1 MNCPKCGS
9 QLDKHTIKCQ
19 ICGARIGR
27 FCPVCKEYNL
37 ITNKNCTSCGEVL
50 LKICPKCKSINL
62 PAAKLC
68 RKCGADIDIKKE
80 IQKDEQQIQDTVY
93 SANYYSLTGAKDTI
107 MSAIKTSNIKII
119 SINGDNEYGKNY
131 VFQSLVKET
140 AANNIAWLMGK
151 CNPHTQLTPLG
162 YMQSVLLNLFN
173 ITNFCSDKKL
183 LKKESI
189 KFFKQDFE
197 NLSTKEIYDL
207 LNILYP
213 ENIDSF
219 QNIQNNKQNTIRI
232 IVKIFETILGKMNTV
247 LLVEN
252 IEYIDSFSYE
262 LLNILISNDL
272 IREKLTIL
280 LTCSKE
286 QSGANCITSPF
297 LEDNNYVDVT
307 IAPFTREQ
315 IEPIFTNYS
324 SVPITKDIKN
334 NILKSANDN
343 PILVEQ
349 LINLVSDSISG
360 NKPIIYSDNL
370 QDVIKYRLNLLK
382 EADNFSYMI
391 LCACTILGFK
401 FHPIILTGI
410 FNIYAEDIEKR
421 MSQLVKSDFITPSFN
436 FGYEFKTLNL
446 WNIMI
451 ELFKQDTE
459 IFKVVNQSLYP
470 LVANY
475 ILSTSAI
482 LGFIAQNLDSNDQ
495 TFAIWSHCVQLAA
508 YIGDTSLY
516 IILQKQILNIIDK
529 VNIAQADIVKRTI
542 YTELGKLLEPDNP
555 QLAMEYLPKAVTML
569 DEGHF
574 VEKIELLGYLAS
586 ASMKLNNYQGVIE
599 CVNNVI
605 PLIPDSFPV
614 EVAIMKSREITPLLK
629 LGNTGAIIN
638 LIDNDILPILENAL
652 TNKLPC
658 KTISQDTIFEIW
670 VKTQLNLA
678 KALIMQG
685 DNRAFKILED
695 LSGICN
701 ANNIQN
707 YDFLTNIKTYMAF
720 ANTMSGNIRMSIKIL
735 DEILSNTNEEINDY
749 TMSTINLISILNRFF
764 MNKNDLSYEE
774 LFQAAQYADDIND
787 EFTKNILKILLGR
800 LIQDRTSAKEA
811 AVIYTK
817 QVEYFAEKQNAIGV
831 LLGWYFIS
839 QAKMLIDGP
848 NAALDIA
855 LKALDISQSVNINN
869 NYFTLIL
876 NKLIGEIYLAL
887 QDFDAA
893 KMYIEKAIMIAK
905 SSDIKYQLAHL
916 YLLYSKYLQDYAL
929 TIQDKKVDYI
939 LSAQQMN
946 QKASSI
952 ADDLKLISLMS
963 EVEKATTI
971 LNSFCQMNGI
981 VLK

>member
-1 MNCPKCGS
+1 M
-9 QLDKHTIKCQ
+9 
-19 ICGARIGR
+19 
-27 FCPVCKEYNL
+27 
-37 ITNKNCTSCGEVL
+37 
-50 LKICPKCKSINL
+50 
-62 PAAKLC
+62 
-68 RKCGADIDIKKE
+68 
-80 IQKDEQQIQDTVY
+80 
-93 SANYYSLTGAKDTI
+93 
-107 MSAIKTSNIKII
+107 
-119 SINGDNEYGKNY
+119 
-131 VFQSLVKET
+131 
-140 AANNIAWLMGK
+140 
-151 CNPHTQLTPLG
+151 
-162 YMQSVLLNLFN
+162 
-173 ITNFCSDKKL
+173 
-183 LKKESI
+183 
-189 KFFKQDFE
+189 
-197 NLSTKEIYDL
+197 
-207 LNILYP
+207 
-213 ENIDSF
+213 
-219 QNIQNNKQNTIRI
+219 
-232 IVKIFETILGKMNTV
+232 
-247 LLVEN
+247 
-252 IEYIDSFSYE
+252 
-262 LLNILISNDL
+262 
-272 IREKLTIL
+272 
-280 LTCSKE
+280 
-286 QSGANCITSPF
+286 
-297 LEDNNYVDVT
+297 
-307 IAPFTREQ
+307 
-315 IEPIFTNYS
+315 
-324 SVPITKDIKN
+324 
-334 NILKSANDN
+334 
-343 PILVEQ
+343 
-349 LINLVSDSISG
+349 
-360 NKPIIYSDNL
+360 
-370 QDVIKYRLNLLK
+370 
-382 EADNFSYMI
+382 
-391 LCACTILGFK
+391 
-401 FHPIILTGI
+401 
-410 FNIYAEDIEKR
+410 
-421 MSQLVKSDFITPSFN
+421 
-436 FGYEFKTLNL
+436 
-446 WNIMI
+446 
-451 ELFKQDTE
+451 
-459 IFKVVNQSLYP
+459 
-470 LVANY
+470 
-475 ILSTSAI
+475 
-482 LGFIAQNLDSNDQ
+482 
-495 TFAIWSHCVQLAA
+495 
-508 YIGDTSLY
+508 
-516 IILQKQILNIIDK
+516 
-529 VNIAQADIVKRTI
+529 
-542 YTELGKLLEPDNP
+542 
-555 QLAMEYLPKAVTML
+555 
-569 DEGHF
+569 
-574 VEKIELLGYLAS
+574 
-586 ASMKLNNYQGVIE
+586 
-599 CVNNVI
+599 
-605 PLIPDSFPV
+605 
-614 EVAIMKSREITPLLK
+614 
-629 LGNTGAIIN
+629 
-638 LIDNDILPILENAL
+638 

-869 NYFTLIL
+869 HYFSLIL